1 MQAVHSLEPFVEQ
14 VYKRLLT
21 AIAHGELRPGQK
33 IPQAEVAAT
42 FGVSRQPVSHA
53 LHLLRQQGLI
63 EPQGKKG
70 LAVSA
75 VQVDHIRD
83 LYQIRGQLDA
93 LAARLAAQRVAHKQ
107 VGAPEL
113 QALRE
118 TLRAADALAIDAPVQ
133 AVLELELV
141 FHRQIYGLSGN
152 PSIDATL
159 GAHWPHLLRA
169 MALIHG
175 QRQLSHRAVREHE
188 GIVAAIAAGDPER
201 AEHQA
206 LAHTNRACIEVASHL
221 DAAQHTPS
229 PQQPKETAPWP

>member
-1 MQAVHSLEPFVEQ
+1 MQPVDTLEPYVEQ
-14 VYKRLLT
+14 VYKRLLS

-33 IPQAEVAAT
+33 IPQAEVAAS

-63 EPQGKKG
+63 ELFGKKG

-93 LAARLAAQRVAHKQ
+93 LAARLAAQRVAMGQ
-107 VGAPEL
+107 IAPAEL
-113 QALRE
+113 DTVRATLSAAEALTE
-118 TLRAADALAIDAPVQ
+118 DAPIQ
-133 AVLELELV
+133 SILDLEVV

-152 PSIDATL
+152 PSIETTL
-159 GAHWPHLLRA
+159 AGHWPHLMRA

-175 QRQLSHRAVREHE
+175 RRKLSHQARLEHE
-188 GIVAAIAAGDPER
+188 AIFSAIAAGQPEQ
-201 AEHQA
+201 AERLA

-221 DAAQHTPS
+221 ESATTP
-229 PQQPKETAPWP
+229 